1 LPDIPVKGIKK
12 TLINLAGRMIH
23 ISLQVYS
30 CNKNGINIKE
40 RRSIM
45 HIDRV
50 FSMCP
55 YLTGSLEG
63 AVCGAA
69 LTLLRNIGDI
79 HPDICLSRH
88 FELCYL
94 YISKL
99 HDINIPPELSDSDKT
114 EIVSAN
120 I

>member
-1 LPDIPVKGIKK
+1 
-12 TLINLAGRMIH
+12 M
-23 ISLQVYS
+23 
-30 CNKNGINIKE
+30 KE

-45 HIDRV
+45 HIDRI

-55 YLTGSLEG
+55 YLAGSLEG

-69 LTLLRNIGDI
+69 FTLLRNIDDI

-94 YISKL
+94 YIAKL
-99 HDINIPPELSDSDKT
+99 HDNNIQPELSDSEPIKS
-114 EIVSAN
+114 I
-120 I
+120 

>member
-1 LPDIPVKGIKK
+1 
-12 TLINLAGRMIH
+12 
-23 ISLQVYS
+23 
-30 CNKNGINIKE
+30 
-40 RRSIM
+40 M

-50 FSMCP
+50 FTMCP
-55 YLTGSLEG
+55 YLAGSLEEV
-63 AVCGAA
+63 VCNAA
-69 LTLLRNIGDI
+69 FTLLRNIDDI

-99 HDINIPPELSDSDKT
+99 HDINIPPELSDSEKV
-114 EIVSAN
+114 EIIFTN